1 MSILSE
7 VRNEVILNLEAQDAE
22 RGLGSTLGGSI
33 GGDSDTVSLDSSG
46 VGGDAC
52 SVSSDGAVEGTDAS
66 HVSGNLGR

>member
-1 MSILSE
+1 MILSE
-7 VRNEVILNLEAQDAE
+7 VRNEVILNLEAQEAE
-22 RGLGSTLGGSI
+22 RISEQTLSSSV

-52 SVSSDGAVEGTDAS
+52 SVGSDRAVEGTDAS